1 MDEAAVDASVAAMAV
16 NEVDDAFKLYYV
28 SSIVCTFFFFLD
40 PLRADRIRICNMP
53 ASVSIETLLQLADAP
68 RLRHS

>member
-1 MDEAAVDASVAAMAV
+1 M
-16 NEVDDAFKLYYV
+16 LLLIPCYV
-28 SSIVCTFFFFLD
+28 SSAVRTFFFFLD

-53 ASVSIETLLQLADAP
+53 ASGITETLFQLADAP